1 LRLSFRRWI
10 TARLA
15 PNFSWPA
22 TIICFYGKT
31 DAIIGYK
38 GSNAIGNV
46 QKINKLI
53 VSASIALV
61 IKQQQIHYAVLVTK
75 GQVHEV
81 KAKGANKCLFVCL
94 VT

>member
-1 LRLSFRRWI
+1 M
-10 TARLA
+10 
-15 PNFSWPA
+15 
-22 TIICFYGKT
+22 
-31 DAIIGYK
+31 
-38 GSNAIGNV
+38 

-53 VSASIALV
+53 VSASTASV
-61 IKQQQIHYAVLVTK
+61 IKQQIHYAVLVTK

>member
-1 LRLSFRRWI
+1 
-10 TARLA
+10 
-15 PNFSWPA
+15 
-22 TIICFYGKT
+22 
-31 DAIIGYK
+31 
-38 GSNAIGNV
+38 V